1 MNRERGLELRDY
13 KKDPLGSQIPICELP
28 EVPHGEWRERIE
40 YHKENKLR
48 PLDFHKQV
56 TILDQA
62 SLRFCW
68 CFAPVAGVMNRLA
81 YQGID
86 PVPELSA
93 AAIASQYKKGRNVG
107 GTVAQGVEACLGGI
121 PSAEYWPNDKLK
133 ESGFDKAETDASF
146 NSLATFTELGGN
158 QLDRVISVLL
168 GDDPRPVAIALPWW
182 RHAVLALAVDYSVVG
197 RQYGLI
203 YANSY
208 GPHWKDGG
216 YATLWG
222 KKAIGH
228 ENIVIETA
236 LPRGE

>member
-1 MNRERGLELRDY
+1 MGAEYGLEIRDY
-13 KKDPLGSQIPICELP
+13 DKDPLGSQIPVCDLP
-28 EVPHGEWRERIE
+28 TVPHGEWRERIE

-56 TILDQA
+56 PVLNQA

-121 PSAEYWPNDKLK
+121 PSVDYWPNDKLK
-133 ESGFDKAETDASF
+133 ETGFDKSTSDAKF

-197 RQYGLI
+197 RNYGLV

-208 GPHWKDGG
+208 GPQWEKGG
-216 YATLWG
+216 YGTLWG

-236 LPRGE
+236 APRSE

>member
-1 MNRERGLELRDY
+1 MGSDHGLEVRDY
-13 KKDPLGSQIPICELP
+13 EKDPLGSQMPICELP
-28 EVPHGEWRERIE
+28 DIPRGEWRGRIE

-48 PLDFHKQV
+48 PLDFHRQV
-56 TILDQA
+56 PILNQA

-68 CFAPVAGVMNRLA
+68 CFAPVAGVMNRLS

-93 AAIASQYKKGRNVG
+93 AAIASQFKGGRNVG
-107 GTVAQGVEACLGGI
+107 GTVAQGVEACLHGI
-121 PSAEYWPNDKLK
+121 PSAGFWPNDKLK

-146 NSLATFTELGGN
+146 NSLATFTELGAN

-168 GDDPRPVAIALPWW
+168 GDGPRPVAIALPWW

-208 GPHWKDGG
+208 GPNWKEDGFG
-216 YATLWG
+216 ILWG

-228 ENIVIETA
+228 ENIVIESA
-236 LPRGE
+236 VPRSE